1 MKKVNDIMKRVKS
14 LEISGLLIKVIS
26 ETIENEAKEQ
36 KGGFLRMLLETLE
49 TTLLGNLLTGRE
61 TIRAGESF

>member
-26 ETIENEAKEQ
+26 ETIKNEAKEQ

-61 TIRAGESF
+61 KIRAGESF

>member
-26 ETIENEAKEQ
+26 ETIKNEAKEQ

-61 TIRAGESF
+61 TIRAGKSF